1 MLQPKLQKMY
11 AINPKGR
18 MIGSSFWTEL
28 QKMCLSVQKAHLS
41 ISNLVQPG
49 YSGKICTETCRFSS
63 KPWWVYEGREGA
75 LETAWLLLFYLSNY
89 PLSIGKLFQ
98 LKAAAG
104 FTFKCWNKSWK
115 PNAECSLWVKLAAD
129 RLVARNMNNCNK
141 SISVSRYTIPY
152 STQWLDF
159 KILNIPSP
167 HDAIVSGDDIIFFA
181 VDEMSFNVISSTVF
195 RKYSMGFLQLRNM
208 KPNEDGN
215 SSTGRR
221 V

>member
-1 MLQPKLQKMY
+1 MY

-63 KPWWVYEGREGA
+63 KPRWAYECREGA
-75 LETAWLLLFYLSNY
+75 LETAWLLFYLSNF

-98 LKAAAG
+98 LRAAAG

-129 RLVARNMNNCNK
+129 RLIARNMNNCNS
-141 SISVSRYTIPY
+141 SIQSATIPY
-152 STQWLDF
+152 CAPWLNL
-159 KILNIPSP
+159 KVNEYTIAPWCHCKRWR
-167 HDAIVSGDDIIFFA
+167 HDLLCSWR
-181 VDEMSFNVISSTVF
+181 NVIQGDLLICF
-195 RKYSMGFLQLRNM
+195 QEIFNGFPAISETW
-208 KPNEDGN
+208 KSNEMITGLLVEVYDGYI
-215 SSTGRR
+215 
-221 V
+221 VK